1 MRQRIAVYI
10 MAILAVFGVSA
21 GVFMAPAQAANSM
34 GRISVAPAQVIH
46 EGRGKLTVPVQASSM
61 GRISVAPAMVAASYP
76 TYGTYGYCQNG
87 ASWLARVGVY
97 WQVNGFVVRPYQVW
111 FDQAK
116 APIYKM
122 EVWYYWGNTLKAS
135 HAFAQTGQRS
145 QVHNWGG
152 LPWGSRNSSTK
163 VKFRLTAANG
173 AQCVGIVGAAA

>member
-21 GVFMAPAQAANSM
+21 GVFMAPAQASSM
-34 GRISVAPAQVIH
+34 GRISTAPSSVDSIAVAPAQV
-46 EGRGKLTVPVQASSM
+46 SSM
-61 GRISVAPAMVAASYP
+61 GRISVAPATLSKS

-87 ASWLARVGVY
+87 ASWLARNGVY
-97 WQVNGFVVRPYQVW
+97 WEVNGFVVRPYQVW

-135 HAFAQTGQRS
+135 HTFAQTGQRS

-152 LPWGSRNSSTK
+152 LPWGSRSSSTK